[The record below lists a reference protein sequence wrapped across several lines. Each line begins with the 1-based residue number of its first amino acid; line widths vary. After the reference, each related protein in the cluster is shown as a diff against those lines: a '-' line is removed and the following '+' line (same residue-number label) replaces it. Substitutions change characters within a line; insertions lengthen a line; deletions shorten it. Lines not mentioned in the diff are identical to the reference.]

1 MSTLD
6 PPPSLIGLPD
16 AIRRAEI
23 CRRLLAGSLTTT
35 TLYDG
40 TNPTSWLTTIATAIR
55 HCDSHRSA
63 DATSGNYLATLILSG
78 DWDGAA
84 DTINATA
91 AAAAK
96 AGYTDVTAVAATADD
111 PAVPFRS
118 ALSQLR
124 AHLAESANRIAFG
137 ALIKVLHPDF
147 AAQAIA
153 EAVDSINVTAAL
165 AAVTAAERPSVLRIL
180 HQRARNS
187 APLLLAAITADSD
200 SSLARHNADIRQAA
214 EVFMYGAAYH
224 HLPLRTVLSGMVVT
238 TAAVCQLD
246 GDLSTVPAF
255 ISGFL
260 ERGCD
265 DLLSIAERQIVE
277 TAAPTTVSA
286 LCKSIRDLR
295 RKYHAGDLGVI
306 QSSVSLT
313 AQLAILEAN
322 VADMS
327 SRPRQTD
334 RRNADRDRDRKP
346 ARWNKLFTPK
356 VRAFTRGQKICYA
369 VNQGM
374 PCPKGDDCPFSHTK
388 CARCGETSDGHL
400 LLGPGGTTITCPVWR
415 REYEARDRTLAATDT
430 ATAAAAGTIIIA
442 DLPLSVQT
450 EVQAL
455 LQAHAAR
462 TTVHGMVAAVA
473 FIADDA
479 VIIGVPDATVQPAV
493 FDAATIVLPPLSLM
507 EPVTF
512 GTAPDAL
519 PSSAT
524 VAAVFPDID
533 GPSEIDH
540 LLPSGHNM
548 HNQLDS
554 FDPFDVQQLGINTTS
569 TSPAAQGAHASVV
582 TLERPVSVTNIDG
595 DTPMSDTTAPPV
607 ITLPEMPLVASTV
620 TPDDPYQILVDS
632 GASKLMC
639 HRRDW
644 MVGITGH
651 VTCRVRL
658 GNGSVEQRRFA
669 FGPVRIPTPTGDLEF
684 AFGIFADGWPKTLLP
699 RVPMMN
705 EFGFRMITVQR
716 TAGDP
721 VRSTTLVTPA
731 GARIAVRTS
740 NDLEE
745 IACSSPLSTFTAA
758 LSTNTTP
765 CDRLWVDAGQ
775 EYVLA
780 ACYNVL
786 QYRTRVQ
793 QRYDQAPP
801 PLNDAD
807 IIAVSS
813 AAIEVDNL
821 IESLRSVM
829 QLTPSPHHFLIAA
842 TADIPAPRSGH
853 SRRLRFT
860 DQHVIIVDSAMND
873 IETSTGAALTPS
885 TILPIT
891 AMPSTGSPL
900 NTRSAEDW
908 RSILGY
914 VSDRVVSRTLT
925 AAGLPAPRVGTTPT
939 RWTFSPVSAASRHVR
954 HSIPHASASDK
965 PTYVGQIVDTDLYPF
980 PDRRTDNGN
989 YVHGWKHAVLFY
1001 DRFSGWAQVYLLR
1014 SKTELL
1020 SRFREYVVYVI
1031 RHSRPVKLVPIG
1043 ATEGSTVFPAIGP
1056 VARLHGDFDPQY
1068 RARDFIDGAAQLGV
1082 PVTLA
1087 PPGQHQRCLAE
1098 PIWRVLGEMACAFVL
1113 AAPTMDIRGL
1123 PYAILHA
1130 AYVYSIVGRA
1140 FRTIH
1145 NREPVSELMQLHPWG
1160 CHCYGPRPSRVKG
1173 DPRGIMY
1180 VWLGR
1185 CGRTGSH
1192 LVWNPYTN
1200 AITSSGDLRFDDDS
1214 ALCNKLPIVLPA
1226 AAPDDPVPVRLAHP
1240 ILKTNDDT
1248 PIIVP
1253 SKTSPP
1259 PAAPTTPMLPVT
1271 PATAT
1276 TESTTAPSSDIDH
1289 DDFVGNIPDNSFE
1302 DHQGVRVGIDSRVR
1316 IFWPAENQSYDGT
1329 ITDVDNSDDSFPGG
1343 DYSVCYDTG
1352 NETCTHPLSQVIPM
1366 KVTALAAPIGAVCP
1380 ESWTAALRSPA
1391 RAQWSQTRTAEVKNM
1406 AQLGMFSVR
1415 LRSSVPP
1422 GTTIYR
1428 GRWVLQIKSDGR
1440 LKIRWCALG
1449 FMGVPGSD
1457 VPSDTFSP
1465 VAAPLTVRL
1474 LTSVAAER
1482 DWDMCTTDV
1491 SNAFQRTRGRKPT
1504 WCEPPPGEPRTD
1516 PTTGEPLV
1524 WLLFNQLQ
1532 GQNDSSLVFFET
1544 LRDDLLDLGF
1554 TQSVRDRALF
1564 ISPDGSLLVLV
1575 YADDIIRYG
1584 NASPLRNKL
1593 NNLLATRYG
1602 GCQFDDAAT
1611 LSSTYIGLHFARDR
1625 AAGTI
1630 DIDLCDYID
1639 SMLDRFGYADCN
1651 PVATPMPPSTVLPTH
1666 SENSVGPIYA
1676 EICGSLL
1683 YLARLGRPDIQYA
1696 VQVLT
1701 RHMRTPGDVHLQ
1713 AAHRVLRYL
1722 RGSRNYVLRYGANVD
1737 PSLTVDGDT
1746 SVSAPRSAFTGY
1758 VDAGYAGDDPVASRS
1773 VSGVMI
1779 KRWGGWIDSYAVLQ
1793 KTTATSSVHSE
1804 FLALYHYCCSLIHVR
1819 ELGAEAGINMSLP
1832 TPTYEDNA
1840 PSINWSNTRTVR
1852 NAQKHIRTK
1861 YFFVQ
1866 DCCDGADADLQLIKI
1881 ASSSQPSDILTKAT
1895 SSVLLDRHL
1904 PVFGMVRRPSP

>member
-16 AIRRAEI
+16 SVRRAEI

-40 TNPTSWLTTIATAIR
+40 NNPTSWLTTISTAIR
-55 HCDSHRSA
+55 NCDSHRSA

-78 DWDGAA
+78 DWDGDA
-84 DTINATA
+84 DTINATD

-96 AGYTDVTAVAATADD
+96 AGYTDVNAITATDD
-111 PAVPFRS
+111 APAVPFRS

-153 EAVDSINVTAAL
+153 EAIDSVDVTSAL
-165 AAVTAAERPSVLRIL
+165 AAVTAAERPSVLRAL

-246 GDLSTVPAF
+246 GDLSAVQAF

-265 DLLSIAERQIVE
+265 DLLSIAEQRIIE

-295 RKYHAGDLGVI
+295 RKYHAGDLGVV

-313 AQLAILEAN
+313 AQLAVLEAN
-322 VADMS
+322 FAEMS
-327 SRPRQTD
+327 SRPRLSKPAD
-334 RRNADRDRDRKP
+334 RRNTDRDRDRKP
-346 ARWNKLFTPK
+346 PRWNKFFTPQ
-356 VRAFTRGQKICYA
+356 VRVFTRGQKICYA
-369 VNQGM
+369 VNQGIS
-374 PCPKGDDCPFSHTK
+374 CPKGDDCPFSHTK
-388 CARCGETSDGHL
+388 CARCGDTSDGHL

-430 ATAAAAGTIIIA
+430 ATAAATGTIVIS

-455 LQAHAAR
+455 LQAHAAG
-462 TTVHGMVAAVA
+462 TAVHGMVAAVE

-479 VIIGVPDATVQPAV
+479 IISDFPDATVEPIV
-493 FDAATIVLPPLSLM
+493 FDTATNVLPPLGLI

-512 GTAPDAL
+512 DTAPDAL
-519 PSSAT
+519 PSLET
-524 VAAVFPDID
+524 VT
-533 GPSEIDH
+533 EDH
-540 LLPSGHNM
+540 
-548 HNQLDS
+548 
-554 FDPFDVQQLGINTTS
+554 
-569 TSPAAQGAHASVV
+569 GAHAGVV
-582 TLERPVSVTNIDG
+582 TLELPVTNING
-595 DTPMSDTTAPPV
+595 ASPMSNTTVPPI
-607 ITLPEMPLVASTV
+607 ITLPVMPFVICTA

-644 MVGITGH
+644 MANITGH

-669 FGPVRIPTPTGDLEF
+669 FGPVRIPTPTGNLEF
-684 AFGIFADGWPKTLLP
+684 DFGIFADGWPRTLLP

-705 EFGFRMITVQR
+705 ELGFRMITVQR
-716 TAGDP
+716 LAGDT
-721 VRSTTLVTPA
+721 VRSTTLVTPT
-731 GARIAVRTS
+731 GARIDVRTS

-745 IACSSPLSTFTAA
+745 IACSSPLSSFATA

-765 CDRLWVDAGQ
+765 CDRLWVDSAAQ

-793 QRYDQAPP
+793 HRYDQETP
-801 PLNDAD
+801 PLTDAD
-807 IIAVSS
+807 MIAASY
-813 AAIEVDNL
+813 AAIETDNL

-829 QLTPSPHHFLIAA
+829 QLAPTPHHFLVAA
-842 TADIPAPRSGH
+842 TADMPAPPSGH
-853 SRRLRFT
+853 FHHLLFA

-873 IETSTGAALTPS
+873 IETSAGAALTTS
-885 TILPIT
+885 TVLPIT

-914 VSDRVVSRTLT
+914 VSDRVVNRTLT
-925 AAGLPAPRVGTTPT
+925 AAGLPAPRVGTTPN
-939 RWTFSPVSAASRHVR
+939 RWTFSPVSAATRHVR
-954 HSIPHASASDK
+954 HSIPHVSASDK
-965 PTYVGQIVDTDLYPF
+965 PTYVGQVVDTDLYPF

-1031 RHSRPVKLVPIG
+1031 RHSRPVTLVPLG

-1056 VARLHGDFDPQY
+1056 VTRLHGDFDPQY

-1087 PPGQHQRCLAE
+1087 PPGQHQRCPAE
-1098 PIWRVLGEMACAFVL
+1098 PIWRVLGEMACAFL
-1113 AAPTMDIRGL
+1113 LGAPTMDIRGL

-1145 NREPVSELMQLHPWG
+1145 NREPVAELMQLHPWG
-1160 CHCYGPRPSRVKG
+1160 CHCYGPRPARVKG
-1173 DPRGIMY
+1173 DPRGVMY
-1180 VWLGR
+1180 VWFGR

-1214 ALCNKLPIVLPA
+1214 ALCNRLPIVLPA
-1226 AAPDDPVPVRLAHP
+1226 VAPEDPVPVRLAHP
-1240 ILKTNDDT
+1240 ILKSDDDT
-1248 PIIVP
+1248 PTIGP
-1253 SKTSPP
+1253 SKMPPP
-1259 PAAPTTPMLPVT
+1259 PAAPTTPTLPVT
-1271 PATAT
+1271 PTTTAT
-1276 TESTTAPSSDIDH
+1276 ESATTPSSDVDH

-1302 DHQGVRVGIDSRVR
+1302 DYQGVRVGIDSRVR
-1316 IFWPAENQSYDGT
+1316 VYWPAENKSYDGT
-1329 ITDVDNSDDSFPGG
+1329 VTDVDNGDDSFPGG
-1343 DYSVCYDTG
+1343 DYSVRYDDG

-1366 KVTALAAPIGAVCP
+1366 KVTALATPIGAVCP
-1380 ESWTAALRSPA
+1380 ETWTAALRSPN
-1391 RAQWSQTRTAEVKNM
+1391 RALWSEARTAEVKNM
-1406 AQLGMFSVR
+1406 AQLGMFSVQ

-1440 LKIRWCALG
+1440 LKLRWCALG

-1465 VAAPLTVRL
+1465 VAAPVTVRL
-1474 LTSVAAER
+1474 LTSIAAER
-1482 DWDMCTTDV
+1482 DLDMCTTDV
-1491 SNAFQRTRGRKPT
+1491 SNAFQRTRSRKPT

-1532 GQNDSSLVFFET
+1532 GQNDSSMVFFET
-1544 LRDDLLDLGF
+1544 LRDDLLALGF

-1564 ISPDGSLLVLV
+1564 ISPDGNLFVLI

-1584 NASPLRNKL
+1584 NESPLRVKL

-1602 GCQFDDAAT
+1602 NCQFDDAAN
-1611 LSSTYIGLHFARDR
+1611 LYIGFHFVRDR

-1630 DIDLCDYID
+1630 DIDLCGYID

-1676 EICGSLL
+1676 ELCGSLL

-1701 RHMRTPGDVHLQ
+1701 RHMRTPGDIHLQ

-1722 RGSRNYVLRYGANVD
+1722 RGSRNYVLRYGANVN

-1746 SVSAPRSAFTGY
+1746 SVGMPRSAFTGY

-1773 VSGVMI
+1773 VSGVLI
-1779 KRWGGWIDSYAVLQ
+1779 KRWGGWIVSYSVLQ

-1804 FLALYHYCCSLIHVR
+1804 FLALYHYCCSLIHLR
-1819 ELGAEAGINMSLP
+1819 ELGAEVGIDISLP

-1881 ASSSQPSDILTKAT
+1881 ASPSQPSDILTKAT